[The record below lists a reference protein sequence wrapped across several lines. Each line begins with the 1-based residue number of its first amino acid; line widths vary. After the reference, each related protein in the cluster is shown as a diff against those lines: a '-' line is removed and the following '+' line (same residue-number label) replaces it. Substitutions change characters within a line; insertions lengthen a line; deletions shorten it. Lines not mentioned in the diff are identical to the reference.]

1 MTTMTVP
8 SARLDQRRQVR
19 QRQADEDRGRRQQRA
34 VAADEAESGR
44 ERIHVGENSAARLGM
59 APLIASSRR
68 AIYAVRVLPA
78 EAVEKET

>member
-1 MTTMTVP
+1 MTAP
-8 SARLDQRRQVR
+8 STGLSSAASVG
-19 QRQADEDRGRRQQRA
+19 QRQADEDGGCRQQRT
-34 VAADEAESGR
+34 VAAGEAESGR
-44 ERIHVGENSAARLGM
+44 ERFHVGENSAARLGM